1 METVKKLL
9 GETVVKIKM
18 IVGLVL
24 AGLVVAAVAWKNHV
38 QAGLD
43 GTEQKQKEEQV
54 KLDAAKKLAEETAKL
69 EADAAAK
76 KAALEAEEAAK
87 KVDLE
92 KSVKEKEE
100 KLKKADSKEVK
111 KEVQNV
117 LGLKEKKKGRPKK
130 DE

>member
-24 AGLVVAAVAWKNHV
+24 AGLVVGAVAWKNHV
-38 QAGLD
+38 QAGLE

-54 KLDAAKKLAEETAKL
+54 KLDAAKKLADETAKL
-69 EADAAAK
+69 EAEVAAK

-87 KVDLE
+87 KADLE
-92 KSVKEKEE
+92 KTVKEKEE